1 VERNV
6 FGDPEQCWKTDVDC
20 ISSYTRGVTDDNPQ
34 GYNVVV
40 HTRVLVNSKITKIPN
55 GGTPK

>member
-1 VERNV
+1 
-6 FGDPEQCWKTDVDC
+6 
-20 ISSYTRGVTDDNPQ
+20 VTDDNPQ